1 MLYSVR
7 KIDSDFFIA
16 CLGRASVDWFEMASQ
31 RTRWTPLENQ
41 IYRKLTAH
49 KVRQG
54 KALVAVSGGLDSMLL
69 LNMLQRLA
77 SALKLQLAVVH
88 VHHGGPDAFRKK
100 AQKYVTEWCR
110 QNDIPCFS
118 ETSKV
123 RLQTE
128 DEARQFRL
136 QVYRRAQKSFQADW
150 LFLGHHQDDLL
161 ETRLLRLLRGTGPD
175 GLKAMKM
182 VFRDRVRPFLETS
195 RKELEAEAQAQALT
209 WVEDPSNQE
218 TVYLRNWLRNVWL
231 SELEQKSPGASKA
244 LARSLELLLEN
255 HDSSVAPS
263 VGFKKGILKA
273 QFLCLTESQKK
284 TCLARY
290 ISSLKIRNL
299 TQNHI
304 QEILKHLDSSKNV
317 HTFTVAQL
325 NWTLTKDMIFAV
337 RRE

>member
-1 MLYSVR
+1 
-7 KIDSDFFIA
+7 
-16 CLGRASVDWFEMASQ
+16 MASKA
-31 RTRWTPLENQ
+31 TRWTPLENQ

-49 KVRQG
+49 KVGRG

-69 LNMLQRLA
+69 VTVLKRL
-77 SALKLQLAVVH
+77 SKALKLELAVVH
-88 VHHGGPDAFRKK
+88 IHHGGRDAFRKK
-100 AQKYVTEWCR
+100 AQKLVTEWC
-110 QNDIPCFS
+110 QQEGLICFS

-128 DEARQFRL
+128 NEARQFRL

-195 RKELEAEAQAQALT
+195 KKELMAEAQAQALT

-218 TVYLRNWLRNVWL
+218 SLYLRNWLRNVWL
-231 SELEQKSPGASKA
+231 LKLEQKSPGASKA

-255 HDSSVAPS
+255 HDSMPTVPS
-263 VGFKKGILKA
+263 VGFKQGISKA
-273 QFLCLTESQKK
+273 QFLCLSESEKK

-290 ISSLKIRNL
+290 ISSLEIRNL

-304 QEILKHLDSSKNV
+304 QEILRHLDNSKNV

-337 RRE
+337 RRDSNRQKNR